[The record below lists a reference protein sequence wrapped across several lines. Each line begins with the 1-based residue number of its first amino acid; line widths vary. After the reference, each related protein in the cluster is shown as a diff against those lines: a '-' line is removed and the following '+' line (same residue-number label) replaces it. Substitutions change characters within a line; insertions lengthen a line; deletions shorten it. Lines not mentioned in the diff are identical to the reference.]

1 MTKIT
6 DFESWHRLTLVF
18 FRSLYIFLILSLNNW
33 FFKLVFVLWYLFFFF
48 YVGLSHSYT
57 HIHEVSGL
65 TQMDSFFFQNHNNI
79 FLLSILLCFFFLT
92 FYVVHVSLIIMVMSF
107 NGFHK
112 LTLILFRSF
121 LKLISFQFHHLIFNF
136 FFELIF
142 MLCSL
147 LFFNIF
153 FLWCQVS

>member
-1 MTKIT
+1 
-6 DFESWHRLTLVF
+6 
-18 FRSLYIFLILSLNNW
+18 
-33 FFKLVFVLWYLFFFF
+33 
-48 YVGLSHSYT
+48 
-57 HIHEVSGL
+57 
-65 TQMDSFFFQNHNNI
+65 
-79 FLLSILLCFFFLT
+79 LSILLCFFFLT